1 MRISRENRVYQMSGK
16 NPAVA
21 TVKPGEQVVV
31 ETHDCFT
38 GAIAKEEHLFSSV
51 GWENIN
57 PATGPIAVEGAE
69 VGDVLEVAIE
79 EIDVAEQGVMT
90 TAPGM
95 GIIGDEVKEETTT
108 IIPIEEGQAVF
119 SDKLRLPIR
128 PMIGVIGTAPV
139 EGEVPCGTPGPHGGN
154 MDCKEIVAGTRVY
167 LPVNHPGALLALGD
181 LHALMAD
188 GEVSV
193 TGLEIPG
200 EVTLRTRVLKGRRD
214 ALPLPMVSNE
224 EKLMIIHSEET
235 LDEAVKKGVSRTVK
249 FLREA
254 CSLDL
259 DTALRLLS
267 LVGEVGICQV
277 VDPLMTIRIGL
288 PWSVLNALGFS
299 AEDL

>member
-1 MRISRENRVYQMSGK
+1 
-16 NPAVA
+16 
-21 TVKPGEQVVV
+21 
-31 ETHDCFT
+31 
-38 GAIAKEEHLFSSV
+38 
-51 GWENIN
+51 
-57 PATGPIAVEGAE
+57 
-69 VGDVLEVAIE
+69 
-79 EIDVAEQGVMT
+79 
-90 TAPGM
+90 
-95 GIIGDEVKEETTT
+95 
-108 IIPIEEGQAVF
+108 
-119 SDKLRLPIR
+119 
-128 PMIGVIGTAPV
+128 
-139 EGEVPCGTPGPHGGN
+139 

-214 ALPLPMVSNE
+214 ALPLPMLSNE